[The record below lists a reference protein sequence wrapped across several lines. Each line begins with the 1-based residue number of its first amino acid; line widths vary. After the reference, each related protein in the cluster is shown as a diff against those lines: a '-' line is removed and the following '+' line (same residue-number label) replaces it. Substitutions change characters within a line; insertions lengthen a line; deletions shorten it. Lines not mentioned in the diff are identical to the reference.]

1 MLTPIYSSITA
12 HTQPYKQVPCS
23 VRALNESQLPLAHAN
38 VHSVG
43 VDELSS
49 AGAAASRAL
58 VISPSS
64 ANYEVMVG
72 GAGRSVA
79 RCDTAITASGASLA
93 TVSSKVVTT
102 SAGEAILHY
111 RPNIIQIISS
121 NSSSSSS
128 NSTSSLTT
136 QTTDPFDCKCGHN

>member
-1 MLTPIYSSITA
+1 M
-12 HTQPYKQVPCS
+12 
-23 VRALNESQLPLAHAN
+23 
-38 VHSVG
+38 HSVG

-49 AGAAASRAL
+49 AGAAASGAL
-58 VISPSS
+58 VKSTSRLD
-64 ANYEVMVG
+64 YQVMVG
-72 GAGRSVA
+72 GGGLSALDS
-79 RCDTAITASGASLA
+79 AITASAASPA
-93 TVSSKVVTT
+93 SVSSEVITT

-121 NSSSSSS
+121 NSSCSSSS